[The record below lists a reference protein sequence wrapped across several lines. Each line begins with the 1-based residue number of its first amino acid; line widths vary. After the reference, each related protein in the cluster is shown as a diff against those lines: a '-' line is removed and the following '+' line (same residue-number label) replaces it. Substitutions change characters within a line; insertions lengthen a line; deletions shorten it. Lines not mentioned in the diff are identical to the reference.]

1 MATKKIKRFQEGGVS
16 DKDRGLEASKDDK
29 VGFFERLRMGNID
42 DEGSEA
48 YRRFGA
54 GRGKAERTPV
64 ETMAATPTTRP
75 TAAAMPERDAM
86 EEANAREP
94 IPVPAGPRAEQPK
107 PGGKPRVNAQAAK
120 PSAPAKSAPA
130 KSSPAKTSAY
140 PMTGA
145 QPTTKTYERKGG
157 ATADAKTSAYPMKG
171 AQPTTKTYERSG
183 GPTADELA
191 NYKPPAK
198 NQSLASQIPGGSNT
212 KPVAGEKT
220 EKMSDAERNINNML
234 IGSGAAA
241 GAAGLLYKGK
251 KMLNARKA
259 AKEGAKKRA
268 KLRRDAEEGI
278 DRNLADEF
286 QNYSPSDAKKAIAAK
301 QRADKKRA
309 DYRSLTGAAREDAKA
324 NQAYDKLK
332 KLSSRGAG
340 KTPSKKTKKFD
351 DSESNVEFKRGGSIS
366 GASKRADGIATKGK
380 TRCKMR

>member
-16 DKDRGLEASKDDK
+16 DKDRGLEASKEDK

-42 DEGSEA
+42 DESSEA

-75 TAAAMPERDAM
+75 AAAAMPERDAM
-86 EEANAREP
+86 EEANAQKP

-107 PGGKPRVNAQAAK
+107 PGGKPRVNVQAAK
-120 PSAPAKSAPA
+120 PSAPAKSSPKMQEQTYRRTSGDTGKREPA
-130 KSSPAKTSAY
+130 YT
-140 PMTGA
+140 
-145 QPTTKTYERKGG
+145 RKGG
-157 ATADAKTSAYPMKG
+157 A
-171 AQPTTKTYERSG
+171 
-183 GPTADELA
+183 TADELA

-220 EKMSDAERNINNML
+220 EKMSDAERNISNML
-234 IGSGAAA
+234 AATGVGA
-241 GAAGLLYKGK
+241 GAASLLYKGK

-286 QNYSPSDAKKAIAAK
+286 QNYSPSAAKKAIAAK
-301 QRADKKRA
+301 QRLAKTKA
-309 DYRSLTGAAREDAKA
+309 ERSRDLSAGQAKTKFTSA
-324 NQAYDKLK
+324 
-332 KLSSRGAG
+332 S

>member
-16 DKDRGLEASKDDK
+16 DKDRGLEASKEDK

-42 DEGSEA
+42 DESSEA

-86 EEANAREP
+86 EEANAQKP

-107 PGGKPRVNAQAAK
+107 PGGKPRVNVQAAK
-120 PSAPAKSAPA
+120 PSAPAKPSSKMQEQTYRRTSGDTGKREPA
-130 KSSPAKTSAY
+130 YT
-140 PMTGA
+140 
-145 QPTTKTYERKGG
+145 RKGG
-157 ATADAKTSAYPMKG
+157 A
-171 AQPTTKTYERSG
+171 
-183 GPTADELA
+183 TADELA

-220 EKMSDAERNINNML
+220 EKMSDAERNISNML
-234 IGSGAAA
+234 AATGVGA
-241 GAAGLLYKGK
+241 GAASLLYKGK

-268 KLRRDAEEGI
+268 NLRRDAEEGI

-286 QNYSPSDAKKAIAAK
+286 QNYSPSAAKKAIAAK
-301 QRADKKRA
+301 QRLAKTKA
-309 DYRSLTGAAREDAKA
+309 ERSRDLSAGQAKTKFTSA
-324 NQAYDKLK
+324 
-332 KLSSRGAG
+332 S